1 MEITAGH
8 FRSDCPKLKGKKQ
21 QKNSTR
27 KANVAEA
34 SDDEFSLT
42 VSTSVA
48 CCDGSVWLL
57 DSGATE
63 HMLTE
68 DVARKKTEYQKYL
81 ESYKQMRAKF
91 EEQFVIKLGRGSRR
105 LDDVR
110 DRVQKACR
118 KLHLTHNEYVL
129 LLCEAV
135 EYEKD
140 FRTVLLPGLLEYQQA
155 MQEAFILAWRSL
167 LQEVTQLFNFSSDN
181 FKEIQSRIESSIDSI
196 RPNEEYFDF
205 TERHKTSPAS
215 PVPFTFDDTLVEDT
229 SGKLLPNT
237 LTVDNLTVE
246 WLRNKLSELET
257 SVRDTQEKMA
267 LIQKA
272 DSRKSSTDSLARL
285 STVDSIKKETNELHC
300 HERKLQRQID
310 MINGALKDLGCEEV
324 PSGCDLSIETTF
336 VDSPEHQQPI
346 QQQDDRS
353 SLTLKKQQQRL
364 VNMLRKP
371 FRRKLSAT
379 SSPLLARCGGGT
391 EEDGGGDVKE
401 AGEEDKVCQGH
412 GDGDLTLLTISDCD
426 ECRDNSNYSSCD
438 NGCYLV
444 VDVPRGHRMPAPD
457 GTPDE
462 MYRLMLRCWEYEP
475 EKRPH
480 FEQIF
485 LVVDTLY
492 GAQR

>member
-1 MEITAGH
+1 MG
-8 FRSDCPKLKGKKQ
+8 
-21 QKNSTR
+21 
-27 KANVAEA
+27 
-34 SDDEFSLT
+34 
-42 VSTSVA
+42 
-48 CCDGSVWLL
+48 
-57 DSGATE
+57 
-63 HMLTE
+63 
-68 DVARKKTEYQKYL
+68 
-81 ESYKQMRAKF
+81 
-91 EEQFVIKLGRGSRR
+91 
-105 LDDVR
+105 
-110 DRVQKACR
+110 
-118 KLHLTHNEYVL
+118 
-129 LLCEAV
+129 
-135 EYEKD
+135 
-140 FRTVLLPGLLEYQQA
+140 PGLLKLALFTSVKRSNANNEKHLTLRV
-155 MQEAFILAWRSL
+155 AFLRGLVTIGPHQLLFSVTRALVQRSL

-196 RPNEEYFDF
+196 RPHEEYSDF

-257 SVRDTQEKMA
+257 SVRDTQEK
-267 LIQKA
+267 
-272 DSRKSSTDSLARL
+272 L

-444 VDVPRGHRMPAPD
+444 CIHLA
-457 GTPDE
+457 
-462 MYRLMLRCWEYEP
+462 
-475 EKRPH
+475 
-480 FEQIF
+480 
-485 LVVDTLY
+485 
-492 GAQR
+492 

>member
-1 MEITAGH
+1 M
-8 FRSDCPKLKGKKQ
+8 
-21 QKNSTR
+21 
-27 KANVAEA
+27 
-34 SDDEFSLT
+34 
-42 VSTSVA
+42 
-48 CCDGSVWLL
+48 
-57 DSGATE
+57 
-63 HMLTE
+63 
-68 DVARKKTEYQKYL
+68 
-81 ESYKQMRAKF
+81 QM
-91 EEQFVIKLGRGSRR
+91 
-105 LDDVR
+105 
-110 DRVQKACR
+110 
-118 KLHLTHNEYVL
+118 
-129 LLCEAV
+129 
-135 EYEKD
+135 
-140 FRTVLLPGLLEYQQA
+140 
-155 MQEAFILAWRSL
+155 RSL

-196 RPNEEYFDF
+196 RPHEEYSDF

-257 SVRDTQEKMA
+257 SVRDTQEKNRRPTVA
-267 LIQKA
+267 SPPLTRWRVCSYCK
-272 DSRKSSTDSLARL
+272 L

-364 VNMLRKP
+364 VNMLRNP

-444 VDVPRGHRMPAPD
+444 LVELLIGISQTSIPIPNLTPPIQGCINGHRMPAPD

-492 GAQR
+492 SAQRSYLLWL

>member
-1 MEITAGH
+1 MY
-8 FRSDCPKLKGKKQ
+8 P
-21 QKNSTR
+21 
-27 KANVAEA
+27 ANVRAETLPSPTIQYIARLTPQA
-34 SDDEFSLT
+34 SFTPVRVYLIQENRMNTGRGGILSQIDFS
-42 VSTSVA
+42 
-48 CCDGSVWLL
+48 
-57 DSGATE
+57 SGANEVPTSTFFLTDACLISYSSRDPRVLVR
-63 HMLTE
+63 LTE

-167 LQEVTQLFNFSSDN
+167 LQEVTQLFNYSSDN

-196 RPNEEYFDF
+196 RPHEEYSDF

-267 LIQKA
+267 LTEGRQ
-272 DSRKSSTDSLARL
+272 L

-444 VDVPRGHRMPAPD
+444 VMMVQVVL
-457 GTPDE
+457 TP
-462 MYRLMLRCWEYEP
+462 
-475 EKRPH
+475 
-480 FEQIF
+480 
-485 LVVDTLY
+485 
-492 GAQR
+492 